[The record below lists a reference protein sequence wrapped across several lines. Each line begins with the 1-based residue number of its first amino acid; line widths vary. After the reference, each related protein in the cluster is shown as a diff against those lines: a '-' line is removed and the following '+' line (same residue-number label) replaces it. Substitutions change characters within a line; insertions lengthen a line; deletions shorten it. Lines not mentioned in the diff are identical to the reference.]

1 MYLTRKIFQRIRLQ
15 NYEVCT
21 TKNVLHCVAITKLF
35 GINLFIDSFRALNL
49 DLKKK
54 INYTSNLDLELSA
67 QDDMKEEGGICYP

>member
-1 MYLTRKIFQRIRLQ
+1 MYLTCKIFQRLRLQ

-21 TKNVLHCVAITKLF
+21 AKNVLHCVAIVKLF

-49 DLKKK
+49 DLKKN
-54 INYTSNLDLELSA
+54 NYTSNLDLELSA